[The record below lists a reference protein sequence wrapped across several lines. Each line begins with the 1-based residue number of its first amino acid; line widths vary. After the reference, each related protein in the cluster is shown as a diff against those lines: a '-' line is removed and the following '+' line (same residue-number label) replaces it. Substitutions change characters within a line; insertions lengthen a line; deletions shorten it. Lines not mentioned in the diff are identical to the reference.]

1 MTALGKKR
9 KKYEATSVAS
19 PRSRKSGQIAQEKH
33 IEQVEGLVK
42 NLEKL
47 MGENIQLEVEPLIP
61 IKKDKNKLN

>member
-9 KKYEATSVAS
+9 KKNEPTDVGSA
-19 PRSRKSGQIAQEKH
+19 RSRKAGQIAQEKH
-33 IEQVEGLVK
+33 IEQMEGLVK

>member
-1 MTALGKKR
+1 MTVLGRKK
-9 KKYEATSVAS
+9 KKYEATDVAS

>member
-1 MTALGKKR
+1 MTVRGKKQ
-9 KKYEATSVAS
+9 KNEATTVAS

-33 IEQVEGLVK
+33 IEQIEGLVK

-47 MGENIQLEVEPLIP
+47 MGENIQLQVEPIIS

>member
-33 IEQVEGLVK
+33 IEQIEGLVK

-47 MGENIQLEVEPLIP
+47 MGENIQLQVEPIIS

>member
-1 MTALGKKR
+1 MR
-9 KKYEATSVAS
+9 KKIRKAE
-19 PRSRKSGQIAQEKH
+19 PRKAGQIAQEKH

-47 MGENIQLEVEPLIP
+47 MGKNLQLQVEPLIP